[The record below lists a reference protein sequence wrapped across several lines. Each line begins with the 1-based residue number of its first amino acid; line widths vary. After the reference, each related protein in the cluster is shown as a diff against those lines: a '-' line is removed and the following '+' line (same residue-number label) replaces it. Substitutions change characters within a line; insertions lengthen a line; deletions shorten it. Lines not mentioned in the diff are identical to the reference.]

1 MMVLEGFTPFPE
13 DLVKEWTAKGYW
25 SGLTTGDVLDK
36 AVRTRP
42 DKEGIVDGRGRI
54 TYRELALKV
63 DRLAL
68 KLLELGIKKNDIVIV
83 QLPNWAE
90 FVYLF
95 FGLNRIGAIGLM
107 ALPQH
112 RRREMHHL
120 LELSGSVAWVIPKEY
135 RSFDYVNM
143 VEEIR
148 PRLPRLKH
156 ILVAR
161 GEVPTGMISLDL
173 TLEERLEYKYP
184 PGYLQSFN
192 PDPNDVAVILLS
204 GGTTD
209 LPKGVPRTH
218 NDYIHN
224 ISAFNRL
231 WNRTSDESLFLNIPI
246 AHNIGLGIGVVSSVL
261 TGAKLVLH
269 TSTKPEDALK
279 TIQQEKIAITFL
291 VPTQVVDLL
300 NSPQLS
306 HYDLSSLRVL
316 GSGAANVA
324 PELVRSIRDKIG
336 CQVINA
342 FGMTEGPCL
351 LTRLND
357 PFEVICETVGQPCC
371 PEDEI
376 KIVDETGR
384 EVPPGV
390 EGELI
395 ARGPHIFRGYYKA
408 PEKNK
413 QDFNEEGFFF
423 TGDLATLDHSGN
435 YLITGR
441 KKDMIIRGG
450 ENISAVEIEQVLLT
464 HPMIENVAV
473 VGMPDHR
480 LGEKVCV
487 FIKTKG
493 EVRITLEEI
502 ITFLKGKEMA
512 VFKLPERIEFVSEF
526 PLTQVGKISKKDLRE
541 VIAQK
546 LSTNRGL

>member
-1 MMVLEGFTPFPE
+1 MVLEGFTPFPE
-13 DLVKEWTAKGYW
+13 NLVREWTKKGYW
-25 SGLTTGDVLDK
+25 LGLTTGDILDR
-36 AVRTRP
+36 AVRKTP
-42 DKEGIVDGRGRI
+42 EKEAIVEEKGRI
-54 TYRELALKV
+54 TYQELALKV

-68 KLLELGIKKNDIVIV
+68 KLLEIGIKKNDIITV

-95 FGLNRIGAIGLM
+95 FALNRIGAIGLM

-112 RRREMHHL
+112 RRREMEHL
-120 LELSGSVAWVIPKEY
+120 LELSGSVAWVVPKEY
-135 RSFDYVNM
+135 RGFDYMNM

-148 PRLPRLKH
+148 PNLPALKH

-161 GEVPTGMISLDL
+161 GEAPGEAISLDSI
-173 TLEERLEYKYP
+173 LEEKLEDRYSRD
-184 PGYLQSFN
+184 YLERFS
-192 PDPNDVAVILLS
+192 PDPNEVAVILLS

-218 NDYIHN
+218 NDYICN

-231 WNRTSDESLFLNIPI
+231 WHRTPDEPLFLNIPI

-261 TGAKLVLH
+261 SSATLVLH
-269 TSTKPEDALK
+269 TSTKAIDALK
-279 TIQQEKIAITFL
+279 TIEEEKIAITFM

-300 NSPQLS
+300 NCPQLS
-306 HYDLSSLRVL
+306 AYDLSSLRVL

-324 PELVRSIRDKIG
+324 PELVRGIKDKIG

-351 LTRLND
+351 LTRLDD
-357 PFEVICETVGQPCC
+357 PFKVTCETVGRPCC
-371 PEDEI
+371 PEDEF
-376 KIVDETGR
+376 KIVDEAGR

-413 QDFNEEGFFF
+413 QDFNDEGFFF
-423 TGDLATLDHSGN
+423 TGDLAILDNNGN
-435 YLITGR
+435 YRITGR

-450 ENISAVEIEQVLLT
+450 ENISAVEIEQLLLT
-464 HPMIENVAV
+464 HPLIENVAV
-473 VGMPDHR
+473 VGMPDPR
-480 LGEKVCV
+480 LGEKVCA

-493 EVRITLEEI
+493 GAK
-502 ITFLKGKEMA
+502 ITFEEVINFLKEQEIA
-512 VFKLPERIEFVSEF
+512 VFKLPERIEFVTEF
-526 PLTQVGKISKKDLRE
+526 PMTQVGKISKKILRE
-541 VIAQK
+541 TIAQRIV
-546 LSTNRGL
+546 TA

>member
-1 MMVLEGFTPFPE
+1 MVIEGFTPFPE
-13 DLVKEWTAKGYW
+13 DLVKEWTTKGYW
-25 SGLTTGDVLDK
+25 PGLTTGDILDK
-36 AVRTRP
+36 AVRTVP
-42 DKEGIVDGRGRI
+42 DKEAIVDEERRV
-54 TYRELALKV
+54 TYKELALKV
-63 DRLAL
+63 DRMAL
-68 KLLELGIKKNDIVIV
+68 KLLELGIKKDDIVTV

-112 RRREMHHL
+112 RRREMYHL

-135 RSFDYVNM
+135 RGFDYIKM

-148 PRLPRLKH
+148 PSLPGLKH
-156 ILVAR
+156 ILVTR
-161 GEVPTGMISLDL
+161 GEPPTGMISLDHI
-173 TLEERLEYKYP
+173 LEERLEDKYP
-184 PGYLQSFN
+184 AGYLQNFK
-192 PDPNDVAVILLS
+192 PDPNEVAVILLS

-231 WNRTSDESLFLNIPI
+231 WNRTSVESLFLNIPI

-261 TGAKLVLH
+261 TGSTLVLH
-269 TSTKPEDALK
+269 TSTKAEDVLK
-279 TIQQEKIAITFL
+279 AIEQEKIAITFL

-300 NSPQLS
+300 NFPQLS
-306 HYDLSSLRVL
+306 TYNLSSLRVI

-324 PELVRSIRDKIG
+324 PELVRGIRDKIG
-336 CQVINA
+336 CHIINA

-351 LTRLND
+351 LTRLDD
-357 PFEVICETVGQPCC
+357 PLEVLCETVGRPCC
-371 PEDEI
+371 PEDEV
-376 KIVDETGR
+376 KIVDEAGR

-395 ARGPHIFRGYYKA
+395 ARGPHTFRGYYKA

-423 TGDLATLDHSGN
+423 TGDLATLDPNGN
-435 YLITGR
+435 YRITGR

-450 ENISAVEIEQVLLT
+450 ENISAVEIEQLLLT
-464 HPMIENVAV
+464 HAMIENVAV
-473 VGMPDHR
+473 VAMPDPR
-480 LGEKVCV
+480 LGEKVCA

-493 EVRITLEEI
+493 GVKVTFEEI

-512 VFKLPERIEFVSEF
+512 AFKLPERIEFVSEF
-526 PLTQVGKISKKDLRE
+526 PMTQVGKISKKDLRE
-541 VIAQK
+541 IIAQK
-546 LSTNRGL
+546 LSANRGL